1 MRRGQYF
8 SGNYGSAL
16 GSYDTAAKLIAQAG
30 QAQGQMFANLGNQI
44 GGAIEKYQLNKEKR
58 AKLEGEIEA
67 MLPTYMQDLTMSGN
81 EESDKKNMSRLEKF
95 QKGDMG
101 MSDLQGLAGELAM
114 RDRQANKGL
123 DQRYKQAQIQG
134 LEFENRFKKADEENR
149 FLRSTLETEG
159 AKLLNNLRD
168 KQVAVAGIEK
178 QLKENRLGVDKELLN
193 TQLEREKAS
202 LANLQEEVIAKRNT
216 NSVFADLHQ
225 KDLTK
230 YALDVAQATSALAIN
245 AEKLDQ
251 LRASSDVD
259 LKTKEANLKILEA
272 ERKELEQGLLERQNL
287 LNSFSAGI
295 QADKNDPMV
304 TQFANMDFG
313 DAFQGDLA
321 GAFFNAVGGVGS
333 FFGAEM
339 TPETATEGQ
348 RVESL
353 NALLRPA
360 MVAQLSSRPSV
371 YTLKTLEKILPQRND
386 GNQKGRTKIEALLP
400 ILRNRFKEAASTVQ
414 SGNSKT
420 NYYQDAKEQANLLP
434 KIILGLE
441 TALKNNEEDSISNM
455 TASDVGDAITGK
467 TPTNVGFR
475 IIK

>member
-1 MRRGQYF
+1 MARRPFYGQ
-8 SGNYGSAL
+8 
-16 GSYDTAAKLIAQAG
+16 
-30 QAQGQMFANLGNQI
+30 
-44 GGAIEKYQLNKEKR
+44 GGAIPIARMNMQAATAPGRAYAQMGKDFGDKIGSAIEQYGLNKEKR

-81 EESDKKNMSRLEKF
+81 EESDKKNMSRLQKL
-95 QKGDMG
+95 QKGDMSI
-101 MSDLQGLAGELAM
+101 SDLQGLAGELAM

-202 LANLQEEVIAKRNT
+202 LANLQEEVIAKRNS

-272 ERKELEQGLLERQNL
+272 KRKELEQGLLERQNL

-295 QADKNDPMV
+295 QADKDDPMV
-304 TQFANMDFG
+304 TQFSDMNFS

>member
-1 MRRGQYF
+1 
-8 SGNYGSAL
+8 
-16 GSYDTAAKLIAQAG
+16 
-30 QAQGQMFANLGNQI
+30 
-44 GGAIEKYQLNKEKR
+44 
-58 AKLEGEIEA
+58 
-67 MLPTYMQDLTMSGN
+67 
-81 EESDKKNMSRLEKF
+81 
-95 QKGDMG
+95 
-101 MSDLQGLAGELAM
+101 
-114 RDRQANKGL
+114 
-123 DQRYKQAQIQG
+123 
-134 LEFENRFKKADEENR
+134 
-149 FLRSTLETEG
+149 
-159 AKLLNNLRD
+159 
-168 KQVAVAGIEK
+168 
-178 QLKENRLGVDKELLN
+178 
-193 TQLEREKAS
+193 
-202 LANLQEEVIAKRNT
+202 
-216 NSVFADLHQ
+216 
-225 KDLTK
+225 
-230 YALDVAQATSALAIN
+230 
-245 AEKLDQ
+245 
-251 LRASSDVD
+251 
-259 LKTKEANLKILEA
+259 
-272 ERKELEQGLLERQNL
+272 
-287 LNSFSAGI
+287 
-295 QADKNDPMV
+295 
-304 TQFANMDFG
+304 MDFG